1 MWRTASDGS
10 TCSSLN
16 AAFCPIV
23 SKYGSTERN
32 YFKIS
37 VILQGFLKISNY
49 LNAFSGK
56 GSRDEASEGL
66 KQCETPS

>member
-10 TCSSLN
+10 ICSSLN

-23 SKYGSTERN
+23 SKYMQLNRHVYSDDGATERH

-37 VILQGFLKISNY
+37 VILEAFLKLSNY
-49 LNAFSGK
+49 LNAYTEK
-56 GSRDEASEGL
+56 
-66 KQCETPS
+66 

>member
-10 TCSSLN
+10 ICSSLN

-23 SKYGSTERN
+23 SKYMQLNRHVYSDDGATEKH

-37 VILQGFLKISNY
+37 VILEAFLKLSNY
-49 LNAFSGK
+49 LNAY
-56 GSRDEASEGL
+56 SE
-66 KQCETPS
+66 K